1 MLLPYKDETEWA
13 GAFFVDQ
20 SEWPNSVEN
29 VHKSFEWF
37 SILFETNGKV
47 TSNVNIAERLYLE
60 SQLGSTQLDGPLQLG
75 KGRNLLLS
83 SGEVPTESLIR

>member
-1 MLLPYKDETEWA
+1 MKQNGPAPSLSTNRNGPTLC
-13 GAFFVDQ
+13 
-20 SEWPNSVEN
+20 SVEN

-60 SQLGSTQLDGPLQLG
+60 SQLGSTQIDGPLQLG
-75 KGRNLLLS
+75 KSRNLLLS
-83 SGEVPTESLIR
+83 SGEVLTESLIR